1 MTVDEL
7 IRRPGAW
14 LLTDAGPDTE
24 IAVSARIRLARNL
37 QQAAFPSWAGEEECV
52 RILSRLRPAV
62 ESLPF
67 LDGAWGW
74 EMSELDPVDREI
86 LCERH
91 LISAELASRNR
102 GSAVVLR
109 SDESLSVMINEEDH
123 LRLQV
128 MRPGANLMGLWQ
140 EIDAFDT
147 ALGEL
152 VPYAFSPELGYLTAC
167 PSNVGTGLRASVMV
181 HLPALRLMREV
192 EPVVKGL
199 NKIGLAVR
207 GIGGEG
213 TEAMGNMFQVSN
225 QMTLGEGETDLIRR
239 LDAVVQELTTH
250 ERNARA
256 RLLEKHPARLRD
268 FVGRAFG
275 VLMQAHILNS
285 QEALDLLSAL
295 RLGIEMELV
304 RSIGGGDL
312 NRLMQSILPG
322 HLQRQARRDL
332 PVEDR
337 DQLRAMMVRERLKET
352 GAEPAF

>member
-1 MTVDEL
+1 MTVDDL

-14 LLTDAGPDTE
+14 LLTEAGVDSD

-37 QQAAFPSWAGEEECV
+37 KEAAFPGWAGEEECA
-52 RILSRLRPAV
+52 RILARLRPAV
-62 ESLPF
+62 ESLPG
-67 LDGAWGW
+67 LEGAWSW
-74 EMSELDPVDREI
+74 EMSDLDPVDREI

-91 LISAELASRNR
+91 LISAELAARNR
-102 GSAVVLR
+102 GSALVLR
-109 SDESLSVMINEEDH
+109 PDESLSVMINEEDH

-128 MRPGANLMGLWQ
+128 MRPGADLAALWR
-140 EIDAFDT
+140 EIDALDS
-147 ALGEL
+147 ALGEKI
-152 VPYAFSPELGYLTAC
+152 PYAFSAALGYLTAC

-181 HLPALRLMREV
+181 HLPALRLMNEV

-213 TEAMGNMFQVSN
+213 TEAMGNMYQVSN
-225 QMTLGEGETDLIRR
+225 QMTLGESELDLIRR
-239 LDAVVQELTTH
+239 LSAVVEELADH

-256 RLLEKHPARLRD
+256 RLREKFPARLKD

-275 VLMQAHILNS
+275 ILQQAHILSS
-285 QEALDLLSAL
+285 QEALDLLSAV
-295 RLGIEMELV
+295 RLGIELDLV
-304 RSIGGGDL
+304 RSLSGGDL
-312 NRLMQSILPG
+312 NRLTQSILPG

-332 PVEDR
+332 AVEDR